1 MDFIGALS
9 PVNIQF
15 MLQGFLLTIE
25 VAILSIAISFV
36 ISILVGTVRYAKV
49 PVLGKVFAVLVETI
63 RNLPLLLIIFFLPT
77 SLCRRSAS
85 SWISLQRPSSLW

>member
-36 ISILVGTVRYAKV
+36 ISILVAPFGTPRY
-49 PVLGKVFAVLVETI
+49 LY
-63 RNLPLLLIIFFLPT
+63 
-77 SLCRRSAS
+77 
-85 SWISLQRPSSLW
+85 